1 MHPID
6 TVCIHVDPCRWVFRS
21 SRVIMV
27 FTVFR
32 LLTDFVYLYTYEFW
46 LSLCKIVRSS
56 VILLL
61 PLYTATSKQSIEN
74 RETVWRSNRLDETE
88 FFSQYFVF
96 FQLVPQNKHGLSMF
110 GIHFTGTYTY
120 GGKSSYCI
128 YKNNS
133 FIVEP
138 KIVPISRENIINNLL
153 GYIIV
158 Q

>member
-1 MHPID
+1 MLI
-6 TVCIHVDPCRWVFRS
+6 
-21 SRVIMV
+21 
-27 FTVFR
+27 
-32 LLTDFVYLYTYEFW
+32 LLGAFLDIPGSLWFSQFSGCWLILSVYI

-88 FFSQYFVF
+88 FFSQFFVF

-120 GGKSSYCI
+120 SGKSSYCI